1 MGKKAPKEDDKDE
14 KKDEKEVKGAKGL
27 TAKQK
32 KLPAGLQAAILK
44 KQK

>member
-14 KKDEKEVKGAKGL
+14 KKDEKEVKGAKG
-27 TAKQK
+27 TAKQETST
-32 KLPAGLQAAILK
+32 GLQAAILK